1 MIVVMWLLDKYMDE
15 IAQSKISVFSMIWA
29 LSHEQCQGQQLY
41 YVWCKLGA
49 IYATIAGLLLEFYTK

>member
-1 MIVVMWLLDKYMDE
+1 MIVVMQLLDKVMDN

-29 LSHEQCQGQQLY
+29 LSHEHFQGQKFY

-49 IYATIAGLLLEFYTK
+49 TYATIAGLLEFYTK